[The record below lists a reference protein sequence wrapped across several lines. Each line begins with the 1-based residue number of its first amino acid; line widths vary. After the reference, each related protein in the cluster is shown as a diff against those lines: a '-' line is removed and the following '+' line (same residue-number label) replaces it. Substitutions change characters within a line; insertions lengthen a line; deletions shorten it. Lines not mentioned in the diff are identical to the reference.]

1 MSAGPPTK
9 VDDSEIIDDD
19 SIEDVPPVPVVTPPA
34 APAPAIASPP
44 APSPS
49 PSPSSLPSAASDL
62 ALPGLSMPAALK
74 TKLDEA
80 ERVRRAEEEIARMSA
95 EQAAQASEPVLTAKP
110 LSVLDDVEGFVD
122 KSVQHETLEAL
133 APAMPGPGSQDGEE
147 KAPRELALSLVDVAK
162 SYFKGNLE
170 VRVLDGLFL
179 EVPQGS
185 FEALMGPSGSGKS
198 TLLHLIAGLDRPT
211 AGSIRVAGADL
222 GSMSEEQ
229 LSHWRARTIGFI
241 FQHYNLLPA
250 LTAAQNVELPLL
262 LRTELTKAQR
272 AERVRIA
279 LKVVGLEDRLHYKP
293 RELSGGQEQ
302 RVAIARAIVTDPKI
316 LICDEPT
323 GDLDRKSADAVLDL
337 LGELNRQFS
346 KTIFMVTHDPE
357 AASRATSKRVLSKGR
372 LA

>member
-1 MSAGPPTK
+1 MSSPK
-9 VDDSEIIDDD
+9 EDEIIEVDAM
-19 SIEDVPPVPVVTPPA
+19 EDEVT
-34 APAPAIASPP
+34 
-44 APSPS
+44 
-49 PSPSSLPSAASDL
+49 L
-62 ALPGLSMPAALK
+62 ALPQPVAPIAPPK
-74 TKLDEA
+74 PNQAKLDEL
-80 ERVRRAEEEIARMSA
+80 ERVRRAEEEIARMGAA
-95 EQAAQASEPVLTAKP
+95 ESPKVLTAQP
-110 LSVLDDVEGFVD
+110 LALLDDVEGFVD
-122 KSVQHETLEAL
+122 KNMQPETLEAL
-133 APAMPGPGSQDGEE
+133 APPMPGPSDAADA
-147 KAPRELALSLVDVAK
+147 KPVRELALSLVDVAK
-162 SYFKGNLE
+162 SYYKGSLE
-170 VRVLDGLFL
+170 VRVLDGLDL
-179 EVPQGS
+179 EIPQGS

-262 LRTELTKAQR
+262 LRRELTKAQR
-272 AERVRIA
+272 QERVRIA
-279 LKVVGLEDRLHYKP
+279 LKVVGLEDRLAYRP

-323 GDLDRKSADAVLDL
+323 GDLDRASADAVLDL
-337 LGELNRQFS
+337 LCELNRQFN

-357 AASRATSKRVLSKGR
+357 AASRATSTRTLSKGR